1 MMWVM
6 KDKDGDKSWT
16 DHEDIAE
23 TLRVHHGYEV
33 TPVVPASEVR
43 EKDELIGR
51 LADRLAAE
59 VRESFYFT
67 NDSHELEETDKRS
80 SAAVVK
86 VMESFGLRKV
96 GGTWER
102 CK

>member
-1 MMWVM
+1 M
-6 KDKDGDKSWT
+6 KRFSFVQPECGESGMVEDSGGKWMFHS
-16 DHEDIAE
+16 DH
-23 TLRVHHGYEV
+23 
-33 TPVVPASEVR
+33 ASEVR
-43 EKDELIGR
+43 EKDELIQK
-51 LADRLAAE
+51 LEDRLAVE
-59 VRESFYFT
+59 VREAFYFT
-67 NDSHELEETDKRS
+67 NDSRELEETDKRS